1 MKTSHD
7 PAAATSLFPQVPAS
21 FLLKGTVR
29 ITDAEQLHESVQ
41 MLANSSDVT
50 VACDETDFVDASILQ
65 VLLAL
70 KESLRQHGHVLLFKN
85 VPSSLA
91 SSWRLAGF
99 DSTLSPRP

>member
-1 MKTSHD
+1 MKTNHD
-7 PAAATSLFPQVPAS
+7 QAAATSLFPNGPAS
-21 FLLKGTVR
+21 FSLKGTMR

-50 VACDETDFVDASILQ
+50 VVCDETDFVDASIVQ